1 MDFSPPGSSVHGI
14 LQASLLEWEAIPFP
28 RESSLPRDWNWVSC
42 IAGRLFTVWGTREAK
57 LWHKW
62 NKNRTMKWMKHSLL
76 SEAPGKLNY
85 DTNETKTMTKQ
96 KQTWE
101 NIENSLVI
109 AKVRERWAGTFR
121 LAGTNYIDRM
131 DNNKVLLYSTGDYIQ

>member
-1 MDFSPPGSSVHGI
+1 MEFSRQAYWSGKPFPSPGNLPYPGI
-14 LQASLLEWEAIPFP
+14 ETGSPALQA
-28 RESSLPRDWNWVSC
+28 D
-42 IAGRLFTVWGTREAK
+42 
-57 LWHKW
+57 
-62 NKNRTMKWMKHSLL
+62 SLL